1 MERNR
6 MNADATDAEQ
16 SKTAETA
23 ETAPRSAGGCGCGC
37 GGLGKGSNKL
47 VIAIWVVFLLG
58 FACVLMYT
66 RSNGRAE
73 SEKLLN
79 DAYALYEKQDFAGA
93 ADLLRRSAELG
104 NPWAQIYYGGCLKN
118 GSGVAADPAAAVEWY
133 RKAAAQDNSVAYY
146 ELAVCYEYGQGVAP
160 SPDEAFAWYK
170 KALDSG
176 IGEAQMALWRVAV
189 AKANDLF
196 AHQRYR
202 EAVEL
207 LKPAAEEGCAEAQAC
222 FAACLMNASGV
233 NPDPFAAVE
242 WYRKAAAQNNPT
254 AIYSLGVCYENGE
267 GVDRNLDTALEW
279 YRKALAAGLEDAQS
293 AIIRVEK
300 LQAQNE
306 AGSD

>member
-1 MERNR
+1 MERNG

-16 SKTAETA
+16 AKTAETA
-23 ETAPRSAGGCGCGC
+23 ETAETAARSAGGCGCGC
-37 GGLGKGSNKL
+37 GGSGKGSNKL

-118 GSGVAADPAAAVEWY
+118 GSGVAADPV
-133 RKAAAQDNSVAYY
+133 
-146 ELAVCYEYGQGVAP
+146 
-160 SPDEAFAWYK
+160 
-170 KALDSG
+170 
-176 IGEAQMALWRVAV
+176 
-189 AKANDLF
+189 
-196 AHQRYR
+196 
-202 EAVEL
+202 
-207 LKPAAEEGCAEAQAC
+207 
-222 FAACLMNASGV
+222 
-233 NPDPFAAVE
+233 AAVE